1 MLGISIRIAFWK
13 PIYKS
18 EMAFKTIFC
27 SVKSAIWKFWAL
39 KNDQKF
45 CCPDYFAVLIFSTS
59 KCRRNVVKN
68 NTVKDIVTLKMFR
81 LHQLKLHV
89 ISLLRDFSDWFLDT
103 YQYWVSW
110 IKVNPLLD
118 EQSKSKT
125 KSFEAK
131 RKKNRW
137 ICFL

>member
-1 MLGISIRIAFWK
+1 MGGISIHIAFWK

-27 SVKSAIWKFWAL
+27 PVKSAIWKLRAL
-39 KNDQKF
+39 KNYQKF

-68 NTVKDIVTLKMFR
+68 NTVKDIVTLKMSR